1 VSRVCFEAPWS
12 YYGALGGA
20 GGLGGVKNKNRE
32 TKAFGNRELE
42 GKVGRR
48 PLAPAP
54 VPWST
59 LASSARLRERSDLL
73 SSRPPGSCSETKEYY
88 EVILKESIVFLKTND
103 KRGTSVFLVKS
114 SLKPCQSNAVHH
126 AQGAARPGLFRHG

>member
-1 VSRVCFEAPWS
+1 MKRRPSEI
-12 YYGALGGA
+12 GNL
-20 GGLGGVKNKNRE
+20 K
-32 TKAFGNRELE
+32 GNRVS
-42 GKVGRR
+42 KA
-48 PLAPAP
+48 LAPAP
-54 VPWST
+54 DPWST

>member
-1 VSRVCFEAPWS
+1 MIHWARSW
-12 YYGALGGA
+12 
-20 GGLGGVKNKNRE
+20 N
-32 TKAFGNRELE
+32 E
-42 GKVGRR
+42 GENPIR
-48 PLAPAP
+48 
-54 VPWST
+54 WST

>member
-1 VSRVCFEAPWS
+1 M
-12 YYGALGGA
+12 
-20 GGLGGVKNKNRE
+20 K
-32 TKAFGNRELE
+32 GNRVS
-42 GKVGRR
+42 KA
-48 PLAPAP
+48 LAPAP
-54 VPWST
+54 DPWST

-114 SLKPCQSNAVHH
+114 SLKPCQSNAVITPKVQRGLGSFGTVEE
-126 AQGAARPGLFRHG
+126 AADGA

>member
-1 VSRVCFEAPWS
+1 MFRDSLDLVRGPRRR
-12 YYGALGGA
+12 
-20 GGLGGVKNKNRE
+20 GGLLKQNRE
-32 TKAFGNRELE
+32 TKVIHRARSWNE
-42 GKVGRR
+42 GENKGA
-48 PLAPAP
+48 LSE
-54 VPWST
+54 WST
-59 LASSARLRERSDLL
+59 LASSTRLRERSDLL

-126 AQGAARPGLFRHG
+126 AQGAARPGLFRYG